1 MNRKEYLNQ
10 LDKYLRRLPS
20 EDYQNAMDY
29 FTELFDEAGPDKEAE
44 VIAELGSPREASMEI
59 LSALLDKQMEQQS
72 GLLLPS
78 ADYREEEY
86 STGDSKRKNSLF
98 SAILLIFLT
107 ICAAPIAAPL
117 AFSALVLLL
126 CGVFII
132 LCMLFCL
139 FVVGI
144 SLAGAGITA
153 VAASFTLLSSSFAAF
168 AMAFGSSLLFIG
180 LGIFL
185 FVAGIFLSKWMIFGL
200 ISMVNR
206 MIRRKHSH

>member
-1 MNRKEYLNQ
+1 MNRNEYLEQ
-10 LDKYLRRLPS
+10 LDKYLRRLSS
-20 EDYQNAMDY
+20 EDYQSAMDY
-29 FTELFDEAGPDKEAE
+29 FTELFDEAGPDREAE
-44 VIAELGSPREASMEI
+44 VIAELGSPREASAEI
-59 LSALLDKQMEQQS
+59 LSALLDKQMAQRS

-78 ADYREEEY
+78 TDYREEEN
-86 STGDSKRKNSLF
+86 STGYSKRKNSLF
-98 SAILLIFLT
+98 STILLIILT

-117 AFSALVLLL
+117 AFAALVLLL

-144 SLAGAGITA
+144 SLTGAGIAA
-153 VAASFTLLSSSFAAF
+153 VAQSFTLLTGSFAAF

-185 FVAGIFLSKWMIFGL
+185 FVAGSFLSKWMIFGL
-200 ISMVNR
+200 ISTINR
-206 MIRRKHSH
+206 MIRRKH